1 MVVRIILAIATLL
14 TVLFCLVLAVWGII
28 AHQALLAVVCALLA
42 IMFGVFLVKSD
53 YSYFSR
59 PKG

>member
-14 TVLFCLVLAVWGII
+14 TVLLCLVLVVWGIV

-42 IMFGVFLVKSD
+42 IMFGVFLIKND
-53 YSYFSR
+53 YNYFFR
-59 PKG
+59 KG